1 MKEEMNI
8 DAQRAAVMPN
18 VEVFENKKSYAN
30 VTINIT
36 FKAKIKVFNLLKIE
50 YGFGFSFL
58 QPEPSCSA
66 LSWEV
71 SWD

>member
-18 VEVFENKKSYAN
+18 VEVFVNKKSYAN

-36 FKAKIKVFNLLKIE
+36 FKAKIKVFNNGLI
-50 YGFGFSFL
+50 
-58 QPEPSCSA
+58 
-66 LSWEV
+66 
-71 SWD
+71 DTN